1 MSTFWSQASLEPKRQ
16 FRFELKL
23 GPFEKYAITKV
34 NRPSFEIGESEH
46 NYLNHKFYYPGRVT
60 WQDISFSI
68 IDPVK
73 PDHTGLLMKMLM
85 ASGYR
90 FPNDADTTRTISKAE
105 AVNAIGTCMIQ
116 VLGAAKSAQS
126 KEGEVLETWSF
137 KNPWIKSVTMGDLDY
152 SADDILSMDVTMKYD
167 WATLDLGS
175 GSDER
180 LTARSNTG
188 LDAIDNSLISNPKG

>member
-1 MSTFWSQASLEPKRQ
+1 MANTFWSQASLEPKRQ

-60 WQDISFSI
+60 WQDISFTI

-90 FPNDADTTRTISKAE
+90 FPNSAEVMRTISKSE
-105 AVNAIGTCMIQ
+105 ATSATGTATIL
-116 VLGAAKSAQS
+116 VYGANNPGSKMDDPSAQL
-126 KEGEVLETWSF
+126 LETWNL
-137 KNPWIKSVTMGDLDY
+137 KNPWMKTVTMGDLDY
-152 SADDILSMDVTMKYD
+152 TSDEMLTMDITMRYD
-167 WATLDLGS
+167 WATLSTTEKSPSSNITSPANKVPDK
-175 GSDER
+175 
-180 LTARSNTG
+180 LTEGTG
-188 LDAIDNSLISNPKG
+188 